1 MITSTS
7 NSQVKQVVQLQKKPR
22 LREKEKVFIVE
33 GRKMFEEAKSFLRKA
48 YITENFYEAH
58 KRDSEYFQHVDYE
71 IVTEQVMKS
80 MSDTITPQGVL
91 AVVNMPEYQLEDML
105 KGEEINLLILE
116 DVRDPGN
123 LGTMLRTAEG
133 AGITGVIL
141 SKESVDLFNP
151 KVIRSTM
158 GSIYRVPFCYV
169 ENLRETICFLK
180 HHGVTIYA
188 AHLDGRNNYDEEKY
202 KKKTGIIIG
211 NEGNGIT
218 EDTVMAADVL
228 VRIPMEGKVESLNA
242 AVASSILMYE
252 VYRQKRESRK

>member
-58 KRDSEYFQHVDYE
+58 KRDSEYFKHVDYE